1 MFHNIEDEQDKT
13 PNVGAGEPPSKIL
26 VDGVPVEGAEEFI
39 YPGSKQSSI
48 SYCRPDVLTS
58 TQDWTCLF
66 SEEQASHNVCMQFH
80 TDGMELQFAQYHH
93 QSTPVPST
101 DKVHSALT

>member
-1 MFHNIEDEQDKT
+1 MVFIIIIIIINPRVLLCINALAAPLGLKLSWLKT
-13 PNVGAGEPPSKIL
+13 KLQNVGAGNPPSTVLI
-26 VDGVPVEGAEEFI
+26 DGVPVEGAEEFI

-66 SEEQASHNVCMQFH
+66 SDEFSTE
-80 TDGMELQFAQYHH
+80 GMKLQ
-93 QSTPVPST
+93 
-101 DKVHSALT
+101 

>member
-39 YPGSKQSSI
+39 YPGSKQSSN
-48 SYCRPDVLTS
+48 SYCRPNVLRRIGLACSVRNRQVITS
-58 TQDWTCLF
+58 
-66 SEEQASHNVCMQFH
+66 VCNSIQMVWNCSSLSII
-80 TDGMELQFAQYHH
+80 T
-93 QSTPVPST
+93 
-101 DKVHSALT
+101 KVHLYQALIRSILL